1 MNFFGMRGLMS
12 LCGALQFLLF
22 VTCAYAQREL
32 EPVVVTA
39 TRQAMKASDVLSDVT
54 TISSE
59 DIRNAGAVS
68 LAELLGRQR
77 GVEFTQNGGPGASA
91 SVFIR
96 GSNSNHVLLL
106 VDGVRLGSVTTGTAT
121 WEFLPLELIE
131 RIEIVRGPVSSLY
144 GSDAIGGVVQIFTK
158 RGEGPARSFYEVG
171 LGSQNTSIATA
182 GVSGGQERWRY
193 SFTVSDKKSDSI
205 NATTAR
211 TATATNPAY
220 NADLDGFQTISSS
233 GGVSYSSATGQEYGM
248 NYLYSDGA
256 SKYDNSYP
264 APGLNFNQQQ
274 TISSLSFYG
283 RNRFSDVWGMTLRL
297 GQSQDESR
305 NLNNGVL
312 STSYKTAQTQYQF
325 QNDIRL
331 PLGMALLAFERVD
344 QQVVSTDAYSL
355 KERAINSALAGWTG
369 SFGPHRLQANFRQ
382 DHNTQFGVQSTGML
396 GYGFQWSS
404 NWRSSVSWGTA
415 FKTPTFN
422 DLYYPADADGSVGN
436 ANLKPEKSLS
446 REASVHYETDL
457 QHSSATYYQNEVT
470 NLIQWDPID
479 PTFVTTFGYTP
490 SNVSNAKLSGW
501 TFAHKQELGNYQF
514 MGSLDLQDPND
525 QTLNKTL
532 IYRARE
538 IIKLGLSRNMS
549 NLSIGGELQ
558 SNSKR
563 YADKENTIELGGYT
577 LMNLRAQYKLNQ
589 EWSFFARANNI
600 FDKKYVLVDGYAT
613 PGSNLFAG
621 VRYTPK

>member
-1 MNFFGMRGLMS
+1 MKYLGMRGLMS
-12 LCGALQFLLF
+12 LYGALHFLLS
-22 VTCAYAQREL
+22 VSCAYAQREL

-59 DIRNAGAVS
+59 EIRNAGAVS
-68 LAELLGRQR
+68 LAELLGRQP
-77 GVEFTQNGGPGASA
+77 GIEFTQNGGPGASA

-106 VDGVRLGSVTTGTAT
+106 VDGVRLGTVTTGTAT
-121 WEFLPLELIE
+121 WEFIPLELIDH
-131 RIEIVRGPVSSLY
+131 IEIVRGPVSSLY

-158 RGEGPARSFYEVG
+158 RGEGPARIFFEVG
-171 LGSQNTSIATA
+171 LGSQNTSVATA
-182 GVSGGQERWRY
+182 GVSGGQEGWRY

-211 TATATNPAY
+211 TSTAANPAY
-220 NADLDGFQTISSS
+220 NADLDGFQTTSSS
-233 GGVSYSSATGQEYGM
+233 GGVSYSPATGQEYGI
-248 NYLYSDGA
+248 NYLYSDGV
-256 SKYDNSYP
+256 SKYDNSFP
-264 APGLNFNQQQ
+264 TPSLNFNQQQ
-274 TISSLSFYG
+274 NISSLSFYG
-283 RNRFSDVWGMTLRL
+283 RHRLTDIWGMTLRV
-297 GQSQDESR
+297 GQSQDDSR

-312 STSYKTAQTQYQF
+312 STSFKTVQTQYQF

-331 PLGMALLAFERVD
+331 PLGMALLALERVD
-344 QQVVSTDAYSL
+344 QQVVSTNAYSL

-369 SFGPHRLQANFRQ
+369 SFGSHRLQTNFRQ
-382 DHNTQFGVQSTGML
+382 DHNTQFGVQSTGVL

-422 DLYYPADADGSVGN
+422 DLYYPTDGDGSVGN
-436 ANLKPEKSLS
+436 PSLKPENSSS
-446 REASVHYETDL
+446 REASVHYETDA
-457 QHSSATYYQNEVT
+457 QRSSATYYQNEVT
-470 NLIQWDPID
+470 NLIQWVPID
-479 PTFVTTFGYTP
+479 PTFATTFGYAP

-501 TFAHKQELGNYQF
+501 TFAHKQELGHYQVV
-514 MGSLDLQDPND
+514 GSLDLQDPND

-538 IIKLGLSRNMS
+538 IAKLGLSRNMG
-549 NLSIGGELQ
+549 NLNIGGELQ
-558 SNSKR
+558 SNAKR
-563 YADKENTIELGGYT
+563 YADTANTIELGGYT
-577 LMNLRAQYKLNQ
+577 LMNLRAQYKLNK
-589 EWSFFARANNI
+589 EWSVFARANNI

-621 VRYTPK
+621 FRYTPK